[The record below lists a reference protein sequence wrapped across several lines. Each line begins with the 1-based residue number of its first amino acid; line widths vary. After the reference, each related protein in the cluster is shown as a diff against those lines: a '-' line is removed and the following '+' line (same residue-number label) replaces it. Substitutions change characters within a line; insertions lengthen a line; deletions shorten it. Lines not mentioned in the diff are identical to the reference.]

1 MLFTLRAVHLSCH
14 PQEIGTNGKSESQR
28 SRLLQCGEVRFE
40 LNRLRLSP
48 HRMGHW
54 QSMPIRYGVICCVAP
69 AEMQG
74 TVEIV
79 ELGAALGGDK
89 GGKRMQV
96 ALHTTSKIRF
106 AL

>member
-28 SRLLQCGEVRFE
+28 SRLLQCGEVQFE
-40 LNRLRLSP
+40 LTRLRLSP

-74 TVEIV
+74 TVESV
-79 ELGAALGGDK
+79 ELGAAQDWATEHSECK
-89 GGKRMQV
+89 S
-96 ALHTTSKIRF
+96 HSIRQ
-106 AL
+106 AKSVLL

>member
-28 SRLLQCGEVRFE
+28 SRLLQRGEVRFE

-54 QSMPIRYGVICCVAP
+54 QSMPIRYGVICCVAL

-74 TVEIV
+74 TVESV
-79 ELGAALGGDK
+79 ELGAAQHWPTEHSEC
-89 GGKRMQV
+89 MS
-96 ALHTTSKIRF
+96 HSIRQAKF
-106 AL
+106 VLL